1 MRYTVLACDYDGT
14 LAHDGKVDANTVA
27 ALERCRQSERRLILV
42 TGRQVPDLISVFSRP
57 DLFNLI
63 VAENGAVLYNPVDK
77 SDRLLG
83 EPPPAA
89 LVTELQSR
97 CVQPLSIGRVI
108 VATWAPNE
116 TVVAQVIRDLG
127 LELLFQVICNKG
139 AVMVLPSGLDKAS
152 GLRAALEALNLSSQR
167 TVGIGDAE
175 NDQAFLTMCGCA
187 AATANAL
194 PALKAHADFVTRGA
208 HGAGVVEL
216 IDELISSDLQKID
229 ARTLRRAASHR
240 TP

>member
-14 LAHDGKVDANTVA
+14 LAQDGKVDANAVA
-27 ALERCRQSERRLILV
+27 ALERCRQSERRRILV
-42 TGRQVPDLISVFSRP
+42 TGRQMPDLLCVFSRP
-57 DLFNLI
+57 DLFDRI
-63 VAENGAVLYNPVDK
+63 VAENGAVLYNPADGRE
-77 SDRLLG
+77 RLLG

-97 CVQPLSIGRVI
+97 CVRPLSIGRVI

-127 LELLFQVICNKG
+127 LELRFQVIFNKG
-139 AVMVLPSGLDKAS
+139 AIMVLPSGLDKAS
-152 GLRAALEALNLSSQR
+152 GLRAALEALNLSSQD

-187 AATANAL
+187 AVPANAL
-194 PALKAHADFVTRGA
+194 PALKAQADLVAHGE
-208 HGAGVVEL
+208 HGAGVIEL

-229 ARTLRRAASHR
+229 APTLRRAASHR